1 MGFRNVNDKNERLFK
16 NGGVYDIVKKESG
29 FANKIL
35 RPLCAKNI
43 EPTEMELNGLVDRE
57 KLLGISGRSRK
68 PQMELAAKWGITEYP
83 SPAGGCR
90 LTEPNYALR
99 LKDLLTFKDEV
110 EEDELSLLRYGRH
123 FRTSDNNK
131 IIVARTKSEAIKK
144 LINKEYLSFHATDF
158 SGALV
163 LLDKNGTE
171 DDKVLAARMAAR
183 YSKGR
188 EEEKVKIKFGI
199 YGTKLDNHIEV
210 EPINDNELEK
220 YMISIK

>member
-1 MGFRNVNDKNERLFK
+1 MKKIKIISVIIILCLGLCSCEKYDKFLSVHIIDV
-16 NGGVYDIVKKESG
+16 GQGDS
-29 FANKIL
+29 IL
-35 RPLCAKNI
+35 IKTPNNKNI
-43 EPTEMELNGLVDRE
+43 LID
-57 KLLGISGRSRK
+57 
-68 PQMELAAKWGITEYP
+68 
-83 SPAGGCR
+83 GG
-90 LTEPNYALR
+90 
-99 LKDLLTFKDEV
+99 DE
-110 EEDELSLLRYGRH
+110 
-123 FRTSDNNK
+123 DNNK
-131 IIVARTKSEAIKK
+131 IIVARTKEESEAIKK
-144 LINKEYLSFHATDF
+144 IINKEYLSFHATDF